1 MNAQSSSGTFGLWGP
16 GYGDMWLDAYVGE
29 FLTRAREAGYSVPA
43 QGMTSALDN
52 LQNQLS
58 YTTDV
63 EARGTEIAYAL
74 YVLARNQRASVGD
87 LRYYA
92 DARIDEFSSPM
103 ARAQLAAALSLYG
116 DSQRAERAFAS
127 ALRQAQAGSDTGFY
141 RSDYGSSLRDGA
153 AILALAAETRP
164 APAAIPAMMRLVE
177 EERTQKNRT
186 STQEEVWMVLAARAL
201 SGTADTI
208 SLEVDGAPH
217 EGSFARRM
225 DGSELEAAPLV
236 VANRGTEPVSAVI
249 TAVAASAQP
258 LPAGGDGFTIERSY
272 YTLDGEEANVTEA
285 AQNERF
291 VAVLRVEET
300 NDWQSR
306 VVVTDLLPAGFEI
319 DNPRLVSSAELANF
333 EWLGEPAAVHSEFRD
348 DRFVAA
354 FDRDGGGSFFV
365 AYVVRAV
372 TPGIYS
378 HPAAVVEDMYRP
390 QFNARTAAGMME
402 VVATQ

>member
-1 MNAQSSSGTFGLWGP
+1 
-16 GYGDMWLDAYVGE
+16 
-29 FLTRAREAGYSVPA
+29 
-43 QGMTSALDN
+43 
-52 LQNQLS
+52 
-58 YTTDV
+58 
-63 EARGTEIAYAL
+63 
-74 YVLARNQRASVGD
+74 
-87 LRYYA
+87 
-92 DARIDEFSSPM
+92 
-103 ARAQLAAALSLYG
+103 
-116 DSQRAERAFAS
+116 
-127 ALRQAQAGSDTGFY
+127 
-141 RSDYGSSLRDGA
+141 
-153 AILALAAETRP
+153 
-164 APAAIPAMMRLVE
+164 
-177 EERTQKNRT
+177 
-186 STQEEVWMVLAARAL
+186 
-201 SGTADTI
+201 
-208 SLEVDGAPH
+208 
-217 EGSFARRM
+217 
-225 DGSELEAAPLV
+225 
-236 VANRGTEPVSAVI
+236 NRGTEPVSAVI
-249 TAVAASAQP
+249 TTVAASAQP

-272 YTLDGEEANVTEA
+272 YTLDGEDTNVTEA

-390 QFNARTAAGMME
+390 QFNARTAA
-402 VVATQ
+402 